1 MANFDNSAQV
11 AIDLTYKFL
20 KERMEAMG
28 ISQYRL
34 SKLTGISEGSLS
46 GYFNKV
52 NEMSLSNY
60 FKICGALEL
69 QPYLVAKEDGD
80 EMPNRINFN

>member
-1 MANFDNSAQV
+1 MAQYDNSAKM
-11 AIDLTYKFL
+11 AIQITFKFL
-20 KERMEAMG
+20 KERMKEKK

-34 SKLTGISEGSLS
+34 SKTTGISEGSLS
-46 GYFNKV
+46 GYFNGI

-69 QPYLVAKEDGD
+69 QPFLVPKEDGG
-80 EMPNRINFN
+80 EMPNRIDFN